1 MAYHSVF
8 ESPLSNQEV
17 VMPDQVRRVEY
28 VHVLVK
34 DRPGQAAEVLGALGE
49 EGIDLLAFSG
59 FPSKGAKGQLDL
71 VTGDIAGVKRV
82 AKSRKWKLSAVK
94 RSFLV
99 QGDDRVG
106 AVAAVLGKLAGA
118 KINVI
123 AADAVSA
130 GAGRYAMILWV
141 KPASYARAAKVL
153 EAV

>member
-1 MAYHSVF
+1 MPFSSVR
-8 ESPLSNQEV
+8 SRTKEV

-59 FPSKGAKGQLDL
+59 FPSKGGKGQLDL

-82 AKSRKWKLSAVK
+82 ARSRKWKLSAVK
-94 RSFLV
+94 RGFLV

-106 AVAAVLGKLAGA
+106 AVAGVLGKLAGA

-153 EAV
+153 GAK